1 MLPEAGAI
9 TWNPLAGESLDLGRI
24 VVSIGVFDGV
34 HVGHRYLL
42 DGAARAARDLDA
54 TLVTLTFERDPD
66 ELFSRADGTSR
77 KLLSNAERIELLVEL
92 TGSPVV
98 VLPSTDGLLA
108 MEPGEFLGEFSRLGD
123 VRDVHVGCDFRFG
136 ARAAG
141 TVDDIVSACESH
153 GAACHPIELLER
165 HGEPVTATRIRG
177 LLADGQV
184 SLASELLGGRRH
196 AVRGTVVHG
205 RGAGEDYGFAT
216 ANLELGEGGAMLPAE
231 GVYGGYARV
240 LGAMADGA
248 AAGAAGAAGDRAAAG
263 AEGAAGDGAAGGRV
277 WPAAIN
283 VGAAKSFEDATA
295 PVEAHLVGYDG
306 GPGSLYGRELEVSF
320 AEWLRAPRVFETREE
335 LVDTVTANIEWVR
348 SNLG

>member
-1 MLPEAGAI
+1 MPEAGAI

-66 ELFSRADGTSR
+66 ELFSRDGSRDGGTFR

-98 VLPSTDGLLA
+98 VLPSTDGLFA
-108 MEPGEFLGEFSRLGD
+108 MEPDEFLGEFSRLGD

-216 ANLELGEGGAMLPAE
+216 ANLELCEGGAMLPAE

-240 LGAMADGA
+240 LGAMGDGA
-248 AAGAAGAAGDRAAAG
+248 AGGAAGAAA
-263 AEGAAGDGAAGGRV
+263 DGAAGGRV

-283 VGAAKSFEDATA
+283 VGAAKSFEGATA

-320 AEWLRAPRVFETREE
+320 AEWLRSPRVFETREE

>member
-66 ELFSRADGTSR
+66 ELFSRDGSRDGGTFR
-77 KLLSNAERIELLVEL
+77 KLLSNTERIELLAEL

-98 VLPSTDGLLA
+98 VLPSTDGLFA

-141 TVDDIVSACESH
+141 TVDDIVLACASH

-177 LLADGQV
+177 LLADGRV

-216 ANLELGEGGAMLPAE
+216 ANLELCEGGAMLPAE

-248 AAGAAGAAGDRAAAG
+248 AAGAA
-263 AEGAAGDGAAGGRV
+263 GAAGDGAAGGRV

-320 AEWLRAPRVFETREE
+320 AEWLRGPRVFETREE